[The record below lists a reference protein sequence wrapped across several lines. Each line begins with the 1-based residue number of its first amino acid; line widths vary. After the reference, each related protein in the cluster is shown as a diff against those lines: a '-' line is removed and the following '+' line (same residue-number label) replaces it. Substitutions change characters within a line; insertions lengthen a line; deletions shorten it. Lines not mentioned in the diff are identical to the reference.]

1 MFTDIYTIIRKE
13 WKELFLQRGGGMRG
27 GLLSQLLILGVLGV
41 LLPLQMGSEFLVR
54 PSVALVWLW
63 LPIMLT
69 MNMVAD
75 AFAGER
81 ERFTLETLLASRLS
95 DRAILFGKM
104 AASILYGFS
113 IGVLAMLLGAVTV
126 NIASPAPGGGIQF
139 YPPTTFVGVLVLI
152 LLANTL
158 MAALGVLVSLR
169 AKTVRQAYQQLS
181 VGLIILFVLPAFAL
195 QFIPALGQA
204 LQELMATWNASQVGL
219 FVIGVL
225 FVIDVALTAAAM
237 ARFQR
242 NKLMD

>member
-104 AASILYGFS
+104 AASILYGFW